1 MKPKTRKVDVA
12 DLIVDNLSKEKLFEC
27 PQVEN
32 LHFIPAVVLADEI
45 YSNNLIRLSAMEDTL
60 MVEVKDNI
68 NLVSSKK
75 KKFQEFEFDD
85 DMHTYIPSYQYCD
98 RSSMFDMSLLSLQSP
113 QLYLQE
119 GAEAIEAMTV
129 TSKTDLFDEVRRL
142 RQFSL
147 ERFRK

>member
-45 YSNNLIRLSAMEDTL
+45 YSNNLIKLSAMEDTL

>member
-45 YSNNLIRLSAMEDTL
+45 YSNNLIKLSAMEDTL

-113 QLYLQE
+113 QLGLQE

>member
-45 YSNNLIRLSAMEDTL
+45 YSNNLIKLSAMEDTL

-113 QLYLQE
+113 QLCLQE